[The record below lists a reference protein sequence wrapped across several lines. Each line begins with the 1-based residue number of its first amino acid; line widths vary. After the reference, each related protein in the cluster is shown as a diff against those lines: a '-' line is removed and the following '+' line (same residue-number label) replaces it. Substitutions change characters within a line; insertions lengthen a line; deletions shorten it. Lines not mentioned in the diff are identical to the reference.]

1 MRTSILFDFEDA
13 IKWNFPMIY
22 FHKMKNQSRIS
33 KTKYLSFKTM
43 FEHFL
48 QGGIFLT
55 LSFAELFAT

>member
-1 MRTSILFDFEDA
+1 
-13 IKWNFPMIY
+13 MIY

-43 FEHFL
+43 FEPFL

-55 LSFAELFAT
+55 LSFAELLATWVCS